1 MPILKYSF
9 FEADGA
15 KVEPV
20 AKPEVKLSKS
30 AEKRKRKKSQA
41 GLANGSPTENGT
53 SPKKAKMS
61 EDKAASPKLSQKRKA
76 DNVVANLKK
85 KAKNGEKLPPKTKVV
100 ETSPPKMNGES
111 KKSKKKS
118 KSEKIVQEVLE
129 EEVESMTK
137 SKEVEDEMLPNVDPD
152 KKKKQKKKKRE
163 ETIPTLVKLP
173 KNAPPN
179 VEIDGSLNEG
189 RHCFEWMISP
199 CKVDL
204 FFGDTFEKRPL
215 HIKRGQPNYYKHLLS
230 TKDFDDMLRNQT
242 IIFGK
247 NLDVTSFTDGKRE
260 THNPE
265 GRAYGPGK
273 KHKFLFQIITV

>member
-1 MPILKYSF
+1 MK
-9 FEADGA
+9 
-15 KVEPV
+15 KVEPAEKSDV
-20 AKPEVKLSKS
+20 KKVDPAEKPESKLSKS

-41 GLANGSPTENGT
+41 GLANGGSPTENGN
-53 SPKKAKMS
+53 SPKKSKLTELQS
-61 EDKAASPKLSQKRKA
+61 ASPKLSQKRKA
-76 DNVVANLKK
+76 ENGVANQKK
-85 KAKNGEKLPPKTKVV
+85 KAKNGEKMSPKTKPVV
-100 ETSPPKMNGES
+100 QTPSPKMNGES

-118 KSEKIVQEVLE
+118 KIVQN
-129 EEVESMTK
+129 VEKKVEAVTK
-137 SKEVEDEMLPNVDPD
+137 SAEVAVEKAPKVEPE
-152 KKKKQKKKKRE
+152 KKKNQKKRKRE

-179 VEIDGSLNEG
+179 VEIDGSLTEG

-215 HIKRGQPNYYKHLLS
+215 HIKRGKPNYYSHLLS
-230 TKDFDDMLRNQT
+230 TKVFDDMLRDQT
-242 IIFGK
+242 VHFGK

-273 KHKFLFQIITV
+273 NKTF